1 MKKLISAMLL
11 VGSLSQANA
20 LSPQLN
26 STMELFE
33 ACMAETNTPLCD
45 DNFEEMISE
54 LKLVNLDARGEFVY
68 VLKDVLNKESNE
80 AVVVNLYEKLQVLAP
95 VYTQLDGTSAW
106 SGRDIL
112 GLLGQ
117 VSVSYIQYVAVD
129 AKELE
134 ALFVQQATPTARYNF
149 VGALH
154 KKADN
159 AKDQGEIEELI
170 SFGVFAKDYIKSK
183 GDEYYIYQSAVE
195 LIKKL
200 TIQNLRFVVGFEGV
214 YEIKL
219 LNEQAQQTLKI
230 DNVVISSSDAAN
242 GLLVNFVSSQFRATK
257 MAFKGAGLL
266 GNQAFSNEKVF
277 INSNEIAAPGFKFDI
292 DFENK
297 ELKGSFFSK
306 RFGAVEF
313 VGKQKVSNA
322 RFYNDISTDSVA
334 LENVVGNYPV
344 KVGNFNMTLK
354 IERNGEQTELAL
366 INNNA
371 LIVFSNVTFNKEFN
385 VVKGL
390 DWQLSRMLELK
401 LNMVND
407 ELVISGQFTNSA
419 TAKVLEVSN

>member
-1 MKKLISAMLL
+1 
-11 VGSLSQANA
+11 
-20 LSPQLN
+20 
-26 STMELFE
+26 
-33 ACMAETNTPLCD
+33 
-45 DNFEEMISE
+45 
-54 LKLVNLDARGEFVY
+54 
-68 VLKDVLNKESNE
+68 
-80 AVVVNLYEKLQVLAP
+80 
-95 VYTQLDGTSAW
+95 
-106 SGRDIL
+106 
-112 GLLGQ
+112 
-117 VSVSYIQYVAVD
+117 
-129 AKELE
+129 
-134 ALFVQQATPTARYNF
+134 
-149 VGALH
+149 
-154 KKADN
+154 
-159 AKDQGEIEELI
+159 
-170 SFGVFAKDYIKSK
+170 
-183 GDEYYIYQSAVE
+183 
-195 LIKKL
+195 
-200 TIQNLRFVVGFEGV
+200 
-214 YEIKL
+214 
-219 LNEQAQQTLKI
+219 
-230 DNVVISSSDAAN
+230 
-242 GLLVNFVSSQFRATK
+242 

-297 ELKGSFFSK
+297 EVKGSFFSK

-313 VGKQKVSNA
+313 IGKQKVSNA
-322 RFYNDISTDSVA
+322 RFYNDVSTDSVA

-354 IERNGEQTELAL
+354 IEKNGDQTELAL